1 MITLQ
6 NWKKEFN
13 GNYAFFSFFKHNNKL
28 NSQAVVGYFQVIQ
41 PYGRRYFLI
50 IVFELM
56 TFVIQIWP

>member
-6 NWKKEFN
+6 NWKKGFN
-13 GNYAFFSFFKHNNKL
+13 GNYAFFLFLKHNNKL
-28 NSQAVVGYFQVIQ
+28 NSQAVGYFQVIQ